1 MRTPGPHAGS
11 MNDGAIVPSVHARAP
26 RAGSTTA
33 RSPFYLMITS
43 AMTCTMI
50 LGFSFTY
57 FGPMAR
63 GVYPD
68 VSPMVHVHGWT
79 FFVWY
84 LLLPLQAGLIRSR
97 KVAIHR
103 SLGLASVALGALMI
117 TVGLVVSVV
126 QIDLARAPDGNPFW
140 QLMGVPI
147 FGVWILF
154 TVFYVEA
161 IRRRKRVEDHK
172 RLIILASAA
181 ALSAATFRIVARI
194 AGFGIWVAII
204 GMLAA
209 VIFPLIAILHDRQRH
224 TATHPVYAWGVTAMV
239 AMIVATFLLG
249 FVPAGDMIE
258 QGLAWVGRML
268 RPLYLDQSV

>member
-1 MRTPGPHAGS
+1 MGSVNDNTVVPG
-11 MNDGAIVPSVHARAP
+11 VHAPAP
-26 RAGSTTA
+26 RAGVTRP
-33 RSPFYLMITS
+33 RSPFYLLITS
-43 AMTCTMI
+43 AMTCTMV

-79 FFVWY
+79 FFAWY

-103 SLGLASVALGALMI
+103 TLGLASVALGVLMI
-117 TVGLVVSVV
+117 SVGLVVSLV

-154 TVFYVEA
+154 TVFYLEA
-161 IRRRKRVEDHK
+161 IRRRKRVEDHR
-172 RLIILASAA
+172 RLIVLASAA

-194 AGFGIWVAII
+194 AGFSTWVAII

-209 VIFPLIAILHDRQRH
+209 VIFPLIGILHDRHRKP
-224 TATHPVYAWGVTAMV
+224 AIHPVYAWGVAAMV
-239 AMIVATFLLG
+239 AMIVGTFLLG
-249 FVPAGDMIE
+249 VTPGGDMIE
-258 QGLAWVGRML
+258 QGLAWVGRIL
-268 RPLYLDQSV
+268 RPLYLDRSV

>member
-1 MRTPGPHAGS
+1 
-11 MNDGAIVPSVHARAP
+11 MNDNAVVLRVHARAGATSP
-26 RAGSTTA
+26 

-43 AMTCTMI
+43 AMTCTMF

-79 FFVWY
+79 FFAWY
-84 LLLPLQAGLIRSR
+84 LLLPLQAGLIRLR

-103 SLGLASVALGALMI
+103 TLGLASVALGALMI
-117 TVGLVVSVV
+117 AVGLVVSLV

-181 ALSAATFRIVARI
+181 ALSAATFRIVVRV

-209 VIFPLIAILHDRQRH
+209 VIFPLIAMIHDRQRQA
-224 TATHPVYAWGVTAMV
+224 ATHPVYAWGVAAMV
-239 AMIVATFLLG
+239 AMIVATFLLHVTPG
-249 FVPAGDMIE
+249 GDMIE
-258 QGLAWVGRML
+258 DGLAQVGRIL
-268 RPLYLDQSV
+268 RPLYPDPSD

>member
-11 MNDGAIVPSVHARAP
+11 MNDNAVVRVHARAA
-26 RAGSTTA
+26 RTGSTRA
-33 RSPFYLMITS
+33 RSPFHLLITS
-43 AMTCTMI
+43 AMTCTMF

-79 FFVWY
+79 FFAWY
-84 LLLPLQAGLIRSR
+84 LLLPFQAGLIRAR
-97 KVAIHR
+97 KVALHR
-103 SLGLASVALGALMI
+103 TLGLASVALGALTI
-117 TVGLVVSVV
+117 AVGLIVSLV

-161 IRRRKRVEDHK
+161 MRRRKRVEDHK
-172 RLIILASAA
+172 RLIVLASAA
-181 ALSAATFRIVARI
+181 ALSAATFRIVVRI

-209 VIFPLIAILHDRQRH
+209 VIFPLIAIIHDRQRR
-224 TATHPVYAWGVTAMV
+224 AAIHPVYAWGVAAIVT
-239 AMIVATFLLG
+239 MIVATFLLG
-249 FVPAGDMIE
+249 VTPGGDMIE
-258 QGLAWVGRML
+258 QGLAWVGRIL
-268 RPLYLDQSV
+268 RPLYLNPSV

>member
-1 MRTPGPHAGS
+1 MRTPGLHAGS
-11 MNDGAIVPSVHARAP
+11 MNDQAVVARVRSRPA
-26 RAGSTTA
+26 RTGSTTA
-33 RSPFYLMITS
+33 LSPFYLLITS
-43 AMTCTMI
+43 AMTCTMF

-79 FFVWY
+79 FFAWY

-97 KVAIHR
+97 KVALHR
-103 SLGLASVALGALMI
+103 TLGLASMALGALMI
-117 TVGLVVSVV
+117 VVGLVVSLV

-172 RLIILASAA
+172 RLIVLASAS
-181 ALSAATFRIVARI
+181 ALSAATFRIVVRI
-194 AGFGIWVAII
+194 AGFSIWVAVI
-204 GMLAA
+204 GTLAA
-209 VIFPLIAILHDRQRH
+209 VIFPLIAILHERQRQ
-224 TATHPVYAWGVTAMV
+224 AASHPVYAWGVAAMV
-239 AMIVATFLLG
+239 GMIAATFLLG
-249 FVPAGDMIE
+249 VTPGGDMIE
-258 QGLAWVGRML
+258 QGLAWVGRMI
-268 RPLYLDQSV
+268 RPLYLDPSV